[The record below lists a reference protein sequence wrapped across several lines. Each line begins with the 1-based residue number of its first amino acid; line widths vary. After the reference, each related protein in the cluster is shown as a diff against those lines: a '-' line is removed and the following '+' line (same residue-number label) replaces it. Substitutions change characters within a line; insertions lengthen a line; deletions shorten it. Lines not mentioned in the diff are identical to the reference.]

1 MLSQECP
8 LMGALIN
15 QFEYYLLI
23 WMNHSREFN
32 NKINRIHERALRIV
46 YSDNKSTYVER
57 LEKDHS
63 ITIHTK
69 NLQVLITE
77 MFKLQN
83 ETSATI
89 RSSYQMCSIKK
100 GVPKISQN
108 SQETPVPESI
118 KLSKRN

>member
-1 MLSQECP
+1 
-8 LMGALIN
+8 
-15 QFEYYLLI
+15 
-23 WMNHSREFN
+23 MNHSREFN

-100 GVPKISQN
+100 GVPKN
-108 SQETPVPESI
+108 FTKFTGNTCARV
-118 KLSKRN
+118 N

>member
-1 MLSQECP
+1 
-8 LMGALIN
+8 
-15 QFEYYLLI
+15 
-23 WMNHSREFN
+23 MNHSREFN
-32 NKINRIHERALRIV
+32 IKIKRIHERALRIV

-89 RSSYQMCSIKK
+89 RSSYQMCSIK
-100 GVPKISQN
+100 
-108 SQETPVPESI
+108 T
-118 KLSKRN
+118 KLSLRSKRGCVMIALAICIKYMCNMKSLFNFY